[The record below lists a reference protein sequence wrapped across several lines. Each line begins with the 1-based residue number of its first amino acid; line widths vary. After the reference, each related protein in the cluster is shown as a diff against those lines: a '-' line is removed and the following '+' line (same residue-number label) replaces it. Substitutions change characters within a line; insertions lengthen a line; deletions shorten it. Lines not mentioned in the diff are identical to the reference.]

1 MRAGV
6 ILGSYNYPRLIE
18 TQIKL
23 IRECNGADTP
33 ILVSDD
39 CSPGCMDLPD
49 YDSQFTT
56 LLKIVEDNNVALWC
70 SPDRLGHVGGDLACY
85 YLGIQWGKMH
95 GLDVVCKL
103 SQRLLIDIP
112 CWLDESAEKLLASG
126 FATGC
131 QSCFEGPHRLP
142 LRTEAILFDVN
153 KWHRQDVLLHMR
165 PRPTQRIAAES
176 VVMQAM
182 QMIEPDFHRWDL
194 FQERRTV
201 RDPGIVWH
209 CSAPREEYQKIADRY
224 GITLDESFT
233 VAGWG
238 HTPNYA

>member
-112 CWLDESAEKLLASG
+112 CWLDESSEKLLAGASL
-126 FATGC
+126 ASRARTGYPC
-131 QSCFEGPHRLP
+131 
-142 LRTEAILFDVN
+142 
-153 KWHRQDVLLHMR
+153 
-165 PRPTQRIAAES
+165 
-176 VVMQAM
+176 
-182 QMIEPDFHRWDL
+182 
-194 FQERRTV
+194 
-201 RDPGIVWH
+201 
-209 CSAPREEYQKIADRY
+209 APRRSCSMLTN
-224 GITLDESFT
+224 GIGKMCCST
-233 VAGWG
+233 
-238 HTPNYA
+238 

>member
-1 MRAGV
+1 MKAGV
-6 ILGSYNYPRLIE
+6 IIGCYNYPRLIE

-23 IRECNGADTP
+23 IRECNGPETP
-33 ILVSDD
+33 ILISDD
-39 CSPGCMDLPD
+39 CSPGSGDIPD
-49 YDSQFTT
+49 PDSSFST
-56 LLKIVEDNNVALWC
+56 LLEIAQENDVALWC

-85 YLGIQWGKMH
+85 YLGIQWAKMMR
-95 GLDVVCKL
+95 LDVVCKL

-112 CWLDESAEKLLASG
+112 CWLEESAEKLLASG

-142 LRTEAILFDVN
+142 LRTEAILFDVQ

-165 PRPTQRIAAES
+165 PRPTQRQAAES
-176 VVMQAM
+176 IVMQAL
-182 QMIEPDFHRWDL
+182 QMIELDFWRWDL

-201 RDPGIVWH
+201 RDPGIIWH
-209 CSAPREEYQKIADRY
+209 CSASLDEYQTIADRY

-233 VAGWG
+233 VSGWG
-238 HTPNYA
+238 HTRNYA

>member
-1 MRAGV
+1 MKTGV
-6 ILGSYNYPRLIE
+6 IIGCYNYPRLIE

-23 IRECNGADTP
+23 IRECNGPKTT
-33 ILVSDD
+33 ILISDD
-39 CSPGCMDLPD
+39 CSPGSGDIPD
-49 YDSQFTT
+49 PDSSFST
-56 LLKIVEDNNVALWC
+56 LLQIAQENDVALWC

-85 YLGIQWGKMH
+85 YLGIQWAKMMR
-95 GLDVVCKL
+95 LDVVCKL

-112 CWLDESAEKLLASG
+112 CWLEESAEKLLASG

-142 LRTEAILFDVN
+142 LRTEAILFDVQ

-165 PRPTQRIAAES
+165 PRPTQRQAAES
-176 VVMQAM
+176 IVMQAL
-182 QMIEPDFHRWDL
+182 QMIELDFWRWDL

-201 RDPGIVWH
+201 RDPGIIWH
-209 CSAPREEYQKIADRY
+209 CSASRDEYQTIADRY

-233 VAGWG
+233 VSGWG
-238 HTPNYA
+238 HTRNYA